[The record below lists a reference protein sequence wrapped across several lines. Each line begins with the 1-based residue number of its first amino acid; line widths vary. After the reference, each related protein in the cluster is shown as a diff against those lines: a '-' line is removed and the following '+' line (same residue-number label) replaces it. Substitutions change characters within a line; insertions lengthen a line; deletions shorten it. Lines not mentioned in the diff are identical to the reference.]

1 MNVCIC
7 IPHRKILSVC
17 VLHSFYCYEKPP
29 DPVRLA
35 RTEFYCKPNAA
46 CSFVWVAATGI
57 FQMHNVVVMIMCLQ
71 SVKFQL
77 EL

>member
-1 MNVCIC
+1 MYAFVHHIEKYSAYVCFI
-7 IPHRKILSVC
+7 HFTVMKKTL
-17 VLHSFYCYEKPP
+17 
-29 DPVRLA
+29 VRLA
-35 RTEFYCKPNAA
+35 RTEFYCKSDAV

-57 FQMHNVVVMIMCLQ
+57 SQTHYVVVVMMCLQ

>member
-7 IPHRKILSVC
+7 TLLREILSIYVC
-17 VLHSFYCYEKPP
+17 FIHFTVMKKPL
-29 DPVRLA
+29 VCLA
-35 RTEFYCKPNAA
+35 RTEFYCKPNAV

-71 SVKFQL
+71 SVKFEL